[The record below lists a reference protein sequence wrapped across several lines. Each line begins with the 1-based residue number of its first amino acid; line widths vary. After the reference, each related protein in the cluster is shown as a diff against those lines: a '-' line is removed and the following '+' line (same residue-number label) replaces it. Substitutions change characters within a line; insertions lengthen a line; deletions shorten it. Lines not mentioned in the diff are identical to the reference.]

1 MAEEVACDGGNVVF
15 EPTFINRGVHEFH
28 PTITSR
34 LIDGERSVSHSQLR
48 MASSLKIV
56 LRSAK
61 AKRQKHPQ
69 PFFSTRQ
76 IMSRIHR
83 PKNIVCWHLPIE
95 RSHQPADAFRSDGGM
110 KVVFGYFR

>member
-1 MAEEVACDGGNVVF
+1 MVF

-56 LRSAK
+56 LRSAET
-61 AKRQKHPQ
+61 KRQKQPQ
-69 PFFSTRQ
+69 PFFGACQ
-76 IMSRIHR
+76 IMRRIHWA
-83 PKNIVCWHLPIE
+83 KNVVRWHQAIKRGYQL
-95 RSHQPADAFRSDGGM
+95 SDAFRSDGGM